1 MTWICP
7 RCREGVSTIF
17 ARNLGLLVDEHKA
30 SCVYNSTSRES
41 APLRPLTQADQKF
54 LQELKVG
61 W

>member
-17 ARNLGLLVDEHKA
+17 ARNLGLLVDEHKMLC
-30 SCVYNSTSRES
+30 SYKDLPRE
-41 APLRPLTQADQKF
+41 RIPLTLADQKF
-54 LQELKVG
+54 LQELKVS